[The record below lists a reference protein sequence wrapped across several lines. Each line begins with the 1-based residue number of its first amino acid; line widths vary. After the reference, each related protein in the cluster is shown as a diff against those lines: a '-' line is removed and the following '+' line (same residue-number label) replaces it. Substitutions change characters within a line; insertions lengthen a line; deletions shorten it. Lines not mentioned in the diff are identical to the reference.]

1 MFVFAGFESFC
12 VIYNLRSRD
21 FYLLLSFLD
30 LSFYS
35 EKQRVQP
42 MYLGLIKFLMDEVQS
57 IDLIGVSTFYDDPC
71 HDLTVLPYDLT
82 DKRRIGYESLV
93 LHTADDEMA

>member
-1 MFVFAGFESFC
+1 
-12 VIYNLRSRD
+12 
-21 FYLLLSFLD
+21 
-30 LSFYS
+30 
-35 EKQRVQP
+35 
-42 MYLGLIKFLMDEVQS
+42 MYLVLIKFLTDEVQS
-57 IDLIGVSTFYDDPC
+57 IDLIGVSTFYVYDDPC